1 MSDDVKVKFGGDFS
15 DLSKGAKE
23 AAEAA
28 GVAMTSSFTSFTSK
42 LSGSLISAIGVGSV
56 ATTLFNNILGK
67 FEQFKELDTMSRK
80 LGVSAEDLQRFG
92 RIGKEAG
99 VDMET
104 MGRGIG
110 FANKFIGAAQLGVEA
125 NRAALEKLGFTQQ
138 QINSGSVKA
147 TDLILA
153 LAKSYE
159 ETKSETLIAAQ
170 AQSVF
175 GRTGLE
181 MVGVIKQGT
190 EALKEQMAV
199 MAKYSNVE
207 VKRGAEVQ
215 KRIESGKKFFEYH
228 FGGKQAATIGY
239 LTEAVSVNEMLQK
252 AGVNLGFLGL
262 GNEGE
267 LAEDKGRMKEITE
280 DMLSEAKKAG
290 MSLESLSDILHDK
303 SVEILRTSGESN
315 FYEQL
320 SGAIYN
326 AAMKQEQAP
335 KPKETLE
342 TIPPEPVKALVT
354 SSLQS
359 IGGGDV
365 TSVFAGIDYQKTT
378 AEQMTLANQYL
389 QMIATSNGQFV
400 AAIKAT
406 PINAAK

>member
-1 MSDDVKVKFGGDFS
+1 
-15 DLSKGAKE
+15 
-23 AAEAA
+23 
-28 GVAMTSSFTSFTSK
+28 
-42 LSGSLISAIGVGSV
+42 
-56 ATTLFNNILGK
+56 
-67 FEQFKELDTMSRK
+67 
-80 LGVSAEDLQRFG
+80 
-92 RIGKEAG
+92 
-99 VDMET
+99 
-104 MGRGIG
+104 
-110 FANKFIGAAQLGVEA
+110 
-125 NRAALEKLGFTQQ
+125 
-138 QINSGSVKA
+138 
-147 TDLILA
+147 
-153 LAKSYE
+153 
-159 ETKSETLIAAQ
+159 
-170 AQSVF
+170 
-175 GRTGLE
+175 
-181 MVGVIKQGT
+181 
-190 EALKEQMAV
+190 
-199 MAKYSNVE
+199 
-207 VKRGAEVQ
+207 
-215 KRIESGKKFFEYH
+215 
-228 FGGKQAATIGY
+228 
-239 LTEAVSVNEMLQK
+239 
-252 AGVNLGFLGL
+252 
-262 GNEGE
+262 
-267 LAEDKGRMKEITE
+267 
-280 DMLSEAKKAG
+280 